1 MKETYV
7 IAVEILTPEHK
18 LLDYGFLEAKEDSM
32 RFVTT
37 KFKGTVLGGAILVMF
52 SSVYWFL
59 IGVPF
64 LFFHVDPI
72 TRWNPLPEALVAV
85 AVPAGFMALLVV
97 SMRLVRRIQIRYRKT
112 SRDVTVSDIQPGRF
126 DQTMINRVGT
136 DNLILVAKGNRRKF
150 TKAMALAGQA

>member
-1 MKETYV
+1 LKETYV

-18 LLDYGFLEAKEDSM
+18 LLDYGFLEAKEDSL
-32 RFVTT
+32 RLVTT
-37 KFKGTVLGGAILVMF
+37 KFKGTVLGAAVLVMF

-64 LFFHVDPI
+64 LFFRVDPI
-72 TRWNPLPEALVAV
+72 TRWDPLPEALVVV
-85 AVPAGFMALLVV
+85 AVPAGFIALLVV
-97 SMRLVRRIQIRYRKT
+97 SMRLVRRIRIRYRMA

-126 DQTMINRVGT
+126 GQAMIVRAGA

-150 TKAMALAGQA
+150 TEAMALAGQA

>member
-1 MKETYV
+1 M